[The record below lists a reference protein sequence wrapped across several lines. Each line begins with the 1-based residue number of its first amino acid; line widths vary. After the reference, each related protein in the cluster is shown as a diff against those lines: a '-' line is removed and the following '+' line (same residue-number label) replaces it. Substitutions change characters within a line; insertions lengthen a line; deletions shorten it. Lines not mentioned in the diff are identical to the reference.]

1 MMNKILNSDLLLQ
14 TVLKQCEKMEWM
26 KFDQRPFLWQ
36 IFNPSTI
43 QVNDKYQIKWTH
55 YEIIRT

>member
-26 KFDQRPFLWQ
+26 KFDKDHFCDKFLIRQ
-36 IFNPSTI
+36 
-43 QVNDKYQIKWTH
+43 QYKWTTNIKLS
-55 YEIIRT
+55 ELIMK